1 MVQNSASRNKLRDAC
16 SHVFQGSTLDLELAR
31 FMLSAQHEELPQYNA
46 PHARPAF
53 ASQLYEP
60 RADESA
66 KSYEAQSIIYELRQ
80 DSPRKLL

>member
-1 MVQNSASRNKLRDAC
+1 MVQNSTSRNKFLDAC
-16 SHVFQGSTLDLELAR
+16 SHIFQGSTLDLELAR
-31 FMLSAQHEELPQYNA
+31 FMPSAQHEELPQYNT
-46 PHARPAF
+46 PHECPAF

-80 DSPRKLL
+80 ESPRKLL

>member
-31 FMLSAQHEELPQYNA
+31 FMLSAQHEELSQYNA
-46 PHARPAF
+46 PHTRPAF

-60 RADESA
+60 CADESA
-66 KSYEAQSIIYELRQ
+66 KAMKPS
-80 DSPRKLL
+80 LLSMN

>member
-1 MVQNSASRNKLRDAC
+1 MQPCIPGEATRIAVLSSL
-16 SHVFQGSTLDLELAR
+16 GTLDLELAG

>member
-1 MVQNSASRNKLRDAC
+1 MVQNSASRNKLCDAC

-53 ASQLYEP
+53 ASQLYMYEP

-66 KSYEAQSIIYELRQ
+66 KSCEAQSIIYELR
-80 DSPRKLL
+80 

>member
-46 PHARPAF
+46 HTRAPRLPASCTNHVLM
-53 ASQLYEP
+53 SQQKAMKP
-60 RADESA
+60 S
-66 KSYEAQSIIYELRQ
+66 
-80 DSPRKLL
+80 LLSMN